1 MQNCPAYL
9 LRVLGEEIPLHHII
23 FLRSFKFSKPNLLR
37 GSKNLFGPLLGKNI
51 IKQKHGEKKRAD
63 KMIKWQMVNLKSYS
77 PCLPN
82 PCSITGQ
89 PFLGA
94 WPSAWVVLH
103 QKVDFHKF
111 VLNLCQPRGIY
122 CNLKAHLSIKKISA
136 EVWKCYNGHNTW
148 KECWYHMTTHNSEV
162 CVVVSHLGGGAHV
175 KNQNA
180 SLQISV
186 YVFTLYFVKMDVRRC
201 QKSKT

>member
-1 MQNCPAYL
+1 MA
-9 LRVLGEEIPLHHII
+9 
-23 FLRSFKFSKPNLLR
+23 
-37 GSKNLFGPLLGKNI
+37 
-51 IKQKHGEKKRAD
+51 
-63 KMIKWQMVNLKSYS
+63 NLKSS
-77 PCLPN
+77 IPCLPN

-94 WPSAWVVLH
+94 RPSAWVVLH

-111 VLNLCQPRGIY
+111 ALNLCQPRGIY

-136 EVWKCYNGHNTW
+136 EVWKSCNGHNTW
-148 KECWYHMTTHNSEV
+148 KECWYHMTTHNGEV
-162 CVVVSHLGGGAHV
+162 CVMVSHLSRGAHV

-186 YVFTLYFVKMDVRRC
+186 YVFTLYFVKMDIRRC
-201 QKSKT
+201 QKSKTSFWWVLCCLGNRHHINHLETGRKAFHRRTPCTLAALRAKCCWP